1 MTRNGGSTT
10 FLNLTQF
17 PQYRCLLTDKGPNTW
32 HLHDA
37 YEYAS
42 LQPLPFFFLSELKV
56 SAVLFRAFLKA
67 MVF

>member
-32 HLHDA
+32 HLHC
-37 YEYAS
+37 
-42 LQPLPFFFLSELKV
+42 LFFLSELKV